1 MAMQNNP
8 NQSTNLSGYSDK
20 TAYNAIRSITKQS
33 VNADIKANLVI
44 ATIKTIAELAGY
56 SFVGRF
62 VIQDKHT
69 KNIYR

>member
-1 MAMQNNP
+1 MSNKVNQNNP
-8 NQSTNLSGYSDK
+8 TENTNAAGYADK
-20 TAYNAIRSITKQS
+20 TAAQAINNIT
-33 VNADIKANLVI
+33 VADGRANMLI
-44 ATIKTIAELAGY
+44 ATIKNIAELAGF